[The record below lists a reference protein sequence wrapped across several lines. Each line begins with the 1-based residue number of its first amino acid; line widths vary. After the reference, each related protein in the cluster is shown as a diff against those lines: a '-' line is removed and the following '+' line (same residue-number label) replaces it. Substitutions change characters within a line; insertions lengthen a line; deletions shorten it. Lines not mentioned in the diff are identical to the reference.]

1 LNDTKIWGLGLG
13 PGDPDLITVKSLKI
27 LQQVDVI
34 AYPAPLEGDSLTRTI
49 AAPHLRGDQAE
60 IAIRVPMVEER
71 YPAQEIYD
79 GAALEIADH
88 VRQGKSVA
96 ILCEG
101 DPFFYGSFMYLFSRL
116 AEEFEIDVVPGVS
129 SLAASAAG
137 LGMPLSERNEV
148 VTVIPAPLDEAEIE
162 ARLNATEVAAI
173 MKVGRHF
180 KKVKRVLDRLGL
192 TAHAGY
198 IERATMKEQ
207 RILDL
212 TEMADDEAI
221 YFSMIIVR
229 RDGGDQR

>member
-1 LNDTKIWGLGLG
+1 
-13 PGDPDLITVKSLKI
+13 
-27 LQQVDVI
+27 
-34 AYPAPLEGDSLTRTI
+34 
-49 AAPHLRGDQAE
+49 
-60 IAIRVPMVEER
+60 M
-71 YPAQEIYD
+71 
-79 GAALEIADH
+79 
-88 VRQGKSVA
+88 
-96 ILCEG
+96 
-101 DPFFYGSFMYLFSRL
+101 
-116 AEEFEIDVVPGVS
+116 
-129 SLAASAAG
+129 
-137 LGMPLSERNEV
+137 
-148 VTVIPAPLDEAEIE
+148 IPAPLDEAEIE
-162 ARLNATEVAAI
+162 ARLKATDVAAI